1 MHTLFAQFTDIHG
14 TAKGKLVPLTH
25 IESLLLPGAGF
36 AGPSIWGTGLPR
48 TGVDSEYYG
57 RADLNTIQPMPWLPG
72 YARVVLNGYVAGK
85 PFALCPRQILRK
97 QVARLNERGWTL
109 NCGLEPEFF
118 LLQKS
123 VDANTKDR
131 GRSSACRM
139 TGNGGMD
146 GAAGFLAGHAANH
159 TAGYAAN
166 HAPDP
171 GDNLPKPSY
180 DLKSLLRQRAFI
192 EQLTQSLNAC
202 GLDVFQIDHE
212 DASGQFEINYHY
224 ADALL
229 AADRLM
235 LFKIAAR
242 HIAEEQGLL
251 FSMMPKPFA
260 NKPGSGLHFHLSL
273 ADAAGVH
280 LMQDG
285 QIDGEGDPYGLGLSR
300 TGYQFL
306 AGLLVH
312 APALTALCAP
322 TVNSYKRLLCAESLS
337 GTSWAPSTIAYG
349 DNNRTTVAR
358 VVAQRIEWR
367 LPDSAANPYL
377 ALAGVIAAGLD
388 GIERELDP
396 GVPLN
401 QDVYEMSAQA
411 RQHLPLLP
419 QNLGLACDALA
430 ADSILANA
438 LGSSFVGQFVLL
450 KRAEWAEY
458 SQQVSQWEWERYLDW
473 F

>member
-1 MHTLFAQFTDIHG
+1 VARLHESGVHTIYAQFTDIHG
-14 TAKGKLVPLTH
+14 TAKGKLVPLKH
-25 IESLLLPGAGF
+25 IESLLDPGAGF
-36 AGPSIWGTGLPR
+36 AGPSIWGTNLPR

-57 RADLNTIQPMPWLPG
+57 RADLHTIHTMPWMPG
-72 YARVVLNGYVAGK
+72 YARVVLNGHVAGK
-85 PFALCPRQILRK
+85 PFAMCPRQILRK
-97 QVARLNERGWTL
+97 QVARLAERGWRL

-118 LLQKS
+118 LLQKGEHGF
-123 VDANTKDR
+123 DAEFVAEFD
-131 GRSSACRM
+131 AE
-139 TGNGGMD
+139 
-146 GAAGFLAGHAANH
+146 
-159 TAGYAAN
+159 
-166 HAPDP
+166 P

-180 DLKSLLRQRAFI
+180 DLKSLLRQRKFI
-192 EQLTQSLNAC
+192 ESLTQALNHC

-224 ADALL
+224 ADALT

-273 ADAAGVH
+273 ADDKHQQIMAAS
-280 LMQDG
+280 D
-285 QIDGEGDPYGLGLSR
+285 DPQGLGLSP

-306 AGLLVH
+306 AGLLRH

-358 VVAQRIEWR
+358 VVYGRLEWR

-396 GVPLN
+396 GAALN
-401 QDVYEMSAQA
+401 RDVYQMSAQE
-411 RQHLPLLP
+411 RSHLPLLP

-430 ADSILANA
+430 RDPVMAQQ
-438 LGSSFVGQFVLL
+438 LGQGFVDEFVRL
-450 KRAEWAEY
+450 KQAEWAEY
-458 SQQVSQWEWERYLDW
+458 SQHVSAWERERYLDW